1 MFCTDNCSLR
11 KIQITPMHNKIN
23 IWFFFFTRSIYKY
36 HPLLCFIRS
45 SFQFT
50 QQPFLMVSKTDPRE
64 ECENSAI
71 HSTNSSEYFSASWD
85 LWLMQ
90 QLTRC
95 GNFVFNSP
103 QWFRLGLFISESFLL
118 STESCCKNLT
128 SLKMHFE
135 SKVHIFSY
143 FEIDTS

>member
-1 MFCTDNCSLR
+1 MVL
-11 KIQITPMHNKIN
+11 
-23 IWFFFFTRSIYKY
+23 FFTRSVYKG

-50 QQPFLMVSKTDPRE
+50 QQPFLMVFKTDPRQ
-64 ECENSAI
+64 ECENGVK

-103 QWFRLGLFISESFLL
+103 QWFLLGLFISESFLL
-118 STESCCKNLT
+118 STGFCCKDLAI
-128 SLKMHFE
+128 LKMHFE
-135 SKVHIFSY
+135 AKVHLFSY
-143 FEIDTS
+143 FEIDTSWFQFTYSTPFYNSSQ